1 MNTKPKR
8 TSLDADQGSSP
19 PDQLV
24 ILAAGMGSRIRA
36 GGVDSPKPLVDVG
49 GLPLLKRSILTAT
62 RAGVRRFVVIL
73 GYEADLIKAALV
85 DDEQLA
91 DYDIEWVVHE
101 RYDLKN
107 GVSVLQ
113 ARPHITG
120 EFYLTMADHVVE
132 PALYQALGAE
142 PLRGDLALA
151 VDYKLDDVFDMDD
164 ATKVK
169 VGSDAEILEIDKAL
183 SDFDAVDTGVFR
195 CSEGLFDALDRFYQA
210 EGDASLSQG
219 VKTLADAQRAHVVD
233 VGAAWWQDVDDVA
246 TRDEAERR
254 LFASLTKAGDGFVS
268 RHFNRPISKMISRRL
283 LRTSVTPNHVTAA
296 ALLIGLCGALSNLF
310 VTAETLW
317 LLPLGG
323 LLFHLS
329 SVVDG
334 CDGEIARLRFQ
345 FSEFGAWFDTI
356 SDVIINFAYL
366 FSLGVAVT
374 QVTGD
379 ALWVSLSSLSLLLGL
394 TTVLTMSVVLRR
406 RGETYLP
413 AMDWSFNDKNDRG
426 SIFQVI
432 CRHFAFAAR
441 RDFYAFALMFLSFMG
456 LGVAKFSVVMTLV
469 IIGFAAG
476 QNLRTQLKQRRIAQ
490 SAAPAVRS
498 ATNLA
503 RSEQEGQL
511 TSFSKQAA

>member
-1 MNTKPKR
+1 
-8 TSLDADQGSSP
+8 
-19 PDQLV
+19 V

-36 GGVDSPKPLVDVG
+36 GGVDVPKPLVDVG
-49 GLPLLKRSILTAT
+49 GLPLLKRAILTAT
-62 RAGVRRFVVIL
+62 RADIKRFVVIL
-73 GYEADLIKAALV
+73 GYEADLIKEALV

-91 DYDIEWVVHE
+91 DYEIEWVTHE

-113 ARPHITG
+113 AQPYISG

-132 PALYQALGAE
+132 PAIYQALGAA

-169 VGSDAEILEIDKAL
+169 VGRDSEILEIDKAL

-195 CSEGLFDALDRFYQA
+195 CSEGLFDALNSFYQT

-219 VKTLADAQRAHVVD
+219 VKTLADTHRAHVVD
-233 VGAAWWQDVDDVA
+233 VGAAWWQDVDDVS

-254 LFASLTKAGDGFVS
+254 LFASLTKASDGFVS
-268 RHFNRPISKMISRRL
+268 RHFNRPVSKMISRRL
-283 LRTSVTPNHVTAA
+283 LRTQATPNHVTAA
-296 ALLIGLCGALSNLF
+296 ALFIGLCSALANF
-310 VTAETLW
+310 CVTAETLW
-317 LLPLGG
+317 LFPLGG
-323 LLFHLS
+323 FLFHFS

-366 FSLGVAVT
+366 FSFGFAVT

-379 ALWVSLSSLSLLLGL
+379 TLWVGLSSISLLLGL
-394 TTVLTMSVVLRR
+394 VTVLTVSIVLRR
-406 RGETYLP
+406 QGDTYLP
-413 AMDWSFNDKNDRG
+413 AMDWSFNDSNDRG
-426 SIFQVI
+426 SVFQVI

-456 LGVAKFSVVMTLV
+456 LGVAKGSVVMALV
-469 IIGFAAG
+469 VISFAAG
-476 QNLRTQLKQRRIAQ
+476 QNLRTQLKQRRLAR
-490 SAAPAVRS
+490 PMTPVLLN
-498 ATNLA
+498 TKNLA
-503 RSEQEGQL
+503 LSEQEPQL
-511 TSFSKQAA
+511 TSFSEHAA